1 MVAIMKQTI
10 TQHEE
15 NLREIGSRTATLVEA
30 LEGERKNL
38 KREVLASI
46 ADGMTEMHAAR
57 CAGLTR
63 QTIRRWL
70 GKAV

>member
-1 MVAIMKQTI
+1 MKQTI

-46 ADGMTEMHAAR
+46 ADGMTEMQAAR